1 MDKRS
6 VLDVTVVKLVCI
18 LELSVYRYID
28 TAMPKKF
35 RTTLV
40 QQLCN
45 GLGQARKMT
54 IKSMDLAPRF
64 QEQKY
69 YYIDEALSEVHNV
82 EALLNTL
89 NDMQSVSNDA
99 KARFDMQ
106 LADIYNNLG
115 RLLNSFEKKLNEA
128 DTQS

>member
-1 MDKRS
+1 M
-6 VLDVTVVKLVCI
+6 VKLVCI

-28 TAMPKKF
+28 TAIPKKF
-35 RTTLV
+35 RPTLV

-69 YYIDEALSEVHNV
+69 YYMDEALSEVHNV
-82 EALLNTL
+82 EALLNTM